1 MLFLREIVSCLRP
14 APQSRAKSS
23 VCDTGVGGTLR
34 LKPTTE
40 DRELI
45 SSLPMEI
52 RRIATLLE
60 PFLAR
65 RPDLPGLAAGQ
76 LEQIS
81 IYIDLLL
88 RWNAR
93 INLTALRDPD
103 QIVTR
108 HFGESLFAAR
118 HLFGGAASGFLANPV
133 LAGQGE
139 KTPGRDPVPIVVDLG
154 SGAGFPGLPL
164 KVWSPRVRV
173 TLIESN
179 RKKVAF
185 LREVIRSLTLT
196 DIDVFPGRAQTFP
209 PASAALVVLRAVER
223 FDETLPVAIQLL
235 APRGGLALLIGQAQS
250 ARARHLAPTLA
261 WSDPVPIPLSDA
273 RILLSG
279 SVQTPSE
286 SSIY

>member
-1 MLFLREIVSCLRP
+1 MLFLCEIVSRLRP
-14 APQSRAKSS
+14 APQSRPKSS
-23 VCDTGVGGTLR
+23 VCETAVCGTLR
-34 LKPTTE
+34 LKPTKE

-65 RPDLPGLAAGQ
+65 RPDLPGLTAGQ

-118 HLFGGAASGFLANPV
+118 HLFGGASSGSLADPV

-139 KTPGRDPVPIVVDLG
+139 DTPGRDPVPIVVDLG

-185 LREVIRSLTLT
+185 LREVIRFLALT
-196 DIDVFPGRAQTFP
+196 DTDVFPGRAQTFP
-209 PASAALVVLRAVER
+209 SASAALVVLRAVER
-223 FDETLPVAIQLL
+223 FDETLPAAIRLL
-235 APRGGLALLIGQAQS
+235 APGGSLALLIGQAQS

-279 SVQTPSE
+279 SFRTPSE
-286 SSIY
+286 SSIR